1 MILSDDDIEAMLR
14 GLVEKH
20 LAEEAR
26 AAALNWLEK
35 RSLTYEAVMN
45 LGLLDEKRASD

>member
-26 AAALNWLEK
+26 AAALNWFGKAFPHVSGGREPWAAGPK
-35 RSLTYEAVMN
+35 A
-45 LGLLDEKRASD
+45 GG